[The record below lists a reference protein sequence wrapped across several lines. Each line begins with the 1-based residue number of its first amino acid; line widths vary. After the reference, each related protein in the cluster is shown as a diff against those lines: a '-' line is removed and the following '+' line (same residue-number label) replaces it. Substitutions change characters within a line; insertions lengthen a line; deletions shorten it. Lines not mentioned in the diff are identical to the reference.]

1 MARVLTA
8 RNAVINTAA
17 VQIKTL
23 TVAGKQVTLAVFR
36 QLIEEDI
43 FDFAAGALRG
53 VGWGHVRY
61 LIDQPAEQAIH
72 LVWQRG
78 ADLRR
83 CILERDP
90 EHHWTRQRA
99 DKALADPIFYQPQ
112 SGGGGS
118 YLARGINTSWRTWW
132 FDDGKDFRLPHP
144 YLAYLGYNTTTQD
157 EEKKRENSRAL
168 AAYTAKIRAEMAPVL
183 DHVVQICE
191 AYRELVVPLFDL
203 PQLFI
208 AV

>member
-36 QLIEEDI
+36 QLIEEHI
-43 FDFAAGALRG
+43 FDFEAGALRG

-61 LIDQPAEQAIH
+61 LIDQPAEKAIH

-78 ADLRR
+78 EDLRR
-83 CILERDP
+83 CILERDLKQ
-90 EHHWTRQRA
+90 HHWTRQRA
-99 DKALADPIFYQPQ
+99 DNLLASPIFP
-112 SGGGGS
+112 S
-118 YLARGINTSWRTWW
+118 LTSDQGWYTTRSVPAAWHTWR
-132 FDDGKDFRLPHP
+132 FGDEQDFRLPHP
-144 YLAYLGYNTTTQD
+144 YLGIYGTPQD
-157 EEKKRENSRAL
+157 QEKKHENSRAL

-191 AYRELVVPLFDL
+191 AYRRLIVPLFDL